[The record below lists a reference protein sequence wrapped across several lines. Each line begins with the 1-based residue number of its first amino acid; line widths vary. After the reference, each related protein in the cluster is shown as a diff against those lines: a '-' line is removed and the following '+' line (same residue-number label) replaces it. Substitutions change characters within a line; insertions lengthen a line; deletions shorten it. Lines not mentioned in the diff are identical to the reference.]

1 MKKIKYKSIV
11 ISCIAILSVVYA
23 CNKDF
28 LDKTPQGSL
37 SASVLANKAGV
48 EGLLIGAYHMIG
60 GQGGAPGNVWGA
72 SASNWVYGSAIVDD
86 SYKGSIPPDQS
97 TEGFSTLA
105 TFTYATNNPYLNEK
119 WRAMYDGVQRAN
131 DVLRV
136 LPLAKDIP
144 AADVTRIIA
153 EVRFLRGHFHF
164 EAKRLFKNIVYADE
178 KTTETRNV
186 DDAGAY
192 IDYWPKIE
200 ADFQAAIADLPEVQD
215 KPGRAN
221 KSAAKAY
228 LARCYMEQH
237 KYALAKPILEDLIAN
252 GKTAKGEKYALV
264 NYQSNFNGS
273 QDNGAESV
281 WAYQAS
287 VNDGS
292 GTNGNYGDNLQF
304 PNGSGPGGCC
314 GFNNPSI
321 NLANA
326 YKTDGTTGLPLLDN
340 FNSGVSLHDT
350 TAAGALAYT
359 GTLDPRIDIVM
370 GRPTIP
376 YYDWGVVP
384 GPRNLDWIR
393 SPADNGPFSP
403 KKVVYAKSQVG
414 AISSTET
421 SFWGPT
427 QMSAINVNLIRFSEI
442 LLWAAECET
451 EIGSLATALSYV
463 NMVRNRAANPVGWV
477 YKNSAYDAGTG
488 KYVTQTTPAA
498 NYKISPYPAGAFVD
512 KAFARKAI
520 LFEERLE
527 LAMEGQRFFTLRRF
541 DGVSPGIMATTIN
554 NYIAV
559 EKTRPSYYIQNP
571 SVVFADKYQWFP
583 IPQQQID
590 VKNAT
595 GKIFLKQNPGF

>member
-1 MKKIKYKSIV
+1 MKKNKYKLVIIFCVALLSI
-11 ISCIAILSVVYA
+11 VYA

-28 LDKTPQGSL
+28 LDKPPQGAL
-37 SASVLANKAGV
+37 SAGVLANKQGV
-48 EGLLIGAYHMIG
+48 EGLLLGAYHMVG
-60 GQGGAPGNVWGA
+60 GEGGAPGNVWGA
-72 SASNWVYGSAIVDD
+72 AASNWVYGSAIVDD
-86 SYKGSIPPDQS
+86 SYKGSIPTDQMN
-97 TEGFSTLA
+97 EGFSTLA
-105 TFTYATNNPYLNEK
+105 TFTYATNNGYLNEK
-119 WRAMYDGVQRAN
+119 WRAMYDGVGRAN
-131 DVLRV
+131 NVLRV
-136 LPLAKDIP
+136 LPLAKDIS
-144 AADVTRIIA
+144 AGDVTRITA
-153 EVRFLRGHFHF
+153 EARFLRGHFHF
-164 EAKRLFKNIVYADE
+164 EVKRLFNNIVYADE

-200 ADFQAAIADLPEVQD
+200 ADFQAAIDGLPETQTQ
-215 KPGRAN
+215 PGRAN
-221 KSAAKAY
+221 KSAAKVY

-237 KYALAKPILEDLIAN
+237 KYAQAKPLLEDVIAN

-264 NYQSNFNGS
+264 NYQSNFNAQ
-273 QDNGAESV
+273 QDNSAESV

-340 FNSGVSLHDT
+340 FNSGISLHDT
-350 TAAGALAYT
+350 TATGALAYT

-384 GPRNLDWIR
+384 GPRKLDWIR

-414 AISSTET
+414 SISSTET

-427 QMSAINVNLIRFSEI
+427 QMSAINVNLIRFAEV
-442 LLWAAECET
+442 LLWAAECEIA
-451 EIGSLATALSYV
+451 IGTSAKALAYV
-463 NMVRNRAANPVGWV
+463 NQVRNRAADPTGWV
-477 YKNSAYDAGTG
+477 YQNSDYDAATG
-488 KYVTQTTPAA
+488 KYKTQTTPAA
-498 NYKISPYPAGAFVD
+498 NYKISPYPAGAFDD
-512 KAFARKAI
+512 KVFAVKA
-520 LFEERLE
+520 LLHEERLE

-541 DGVSPGIMATTIN
+541 DNGTGLMTTILN

-559 EKTRPSYYIQNP
+559 EKTRPSFYIQNP
-571 SVVFADKYQWFP
+571 SVTFAPKYMWFP
-583 IPQQQID
+583 IPQAQID
-590 VKNAT
+590 VKNLSGT
-595 GKIFLKQNPGF
+595 VFLKQNPGF